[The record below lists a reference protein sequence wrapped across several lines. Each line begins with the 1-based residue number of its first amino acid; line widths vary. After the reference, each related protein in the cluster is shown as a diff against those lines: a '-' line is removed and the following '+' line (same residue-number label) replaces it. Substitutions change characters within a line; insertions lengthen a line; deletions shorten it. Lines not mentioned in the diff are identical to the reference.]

1 MFRNIRWRIAVPYII
16 LILIGLLA
24 LGLYVSQFIEQ
35 IYLNN
40 LEDRLSDE
48 AKLISEQLIVDPE
61 LWADLAQLDDRVR
74 EWANILGVRVTIIAA
89 DGTVIGESVE
99 DRVQMDNH
107 LDRPEVIQAIKDGI
121 GTSTRYS
128 TTVGYPM
135 MYTANAIYTEQ
146 ILLGFVRLALPL
158 TMVEAYT
165 TQLRWTMISAACIVT
180 VLAGGLAILIAE
192 GVSRPIRELTR
203 LAKEISLEEGL
214 ELGQGSVSTNSKGEI
229 GLLTQAFHDMRI
241 QLGLRIDALRVETV
255 RLNAVLNKMS
265 DGVLMVDR
273 DGIVQLINPAAEKLF
288 NVTQQAA
295 LNRPFAEV
303 VRHHQLV
310 DLFKRCQSSGD
321 LQTVVLDIPLTR
333 IYLQGIA
340 SPFGQTVPG
349 NTLFVFQD
357 LTRMRH
363 LETVRRDF
371 ISNISHEL
379 RTPIASLKAVSETL
393 LDGAI
398 EDPKVARK
406 FLLNI
411 NNEVDALSMMVSEL
425 LELSRIESG
434 KVPLVFTEVSPC
446 KILKT
451 AIERL
456 YIQADRAG
464 LCIDLVCPEDLP
476 LVLADPLRIEQVVV
490 NLLHNAIKFT
500 PIDGKIIL
508 SAEYLLIQD
517 QPSAVQFSVKDNGVG
532 IPEEDLP
539 RIFERFYKADRARSG
554 GGTGL
559 GLAIARHLVDAHQG
573 KIWVISREGTGSE
586 FYFTIPLASEV

>member
-1 MFRNIRWRIAVPYII
+1 
-16 LILIGLLA
+16 
-24 LGLYVSQFIEQ
+24 
-35 IYLNN
+35 
-40 LEDRLSDE
+40 
-48 AKLISEQLIVDPE
+48 
-61 LWADLAQLDDRVR
+61 
-74 EWANILGVRVTIIAA
+74 
-89 DGTVIGESVE
+89 
-99 DRVQMDNH
+99 
-107 LDRPEVIQAIKDGI
+107 
-121 GTSTRYS
+121 
-128 TTVGYPM
+128 
-135 MYTANAIYTEQ
+135 
-146 ILLGFVRLALPL
+146 
-158 TMVEAYT
+158 
-165 TQLRWTMISAACIVT
+165 
-180 VLAGGLAILIAE
+180 
-192 GVSRPIRELTR
+192 
-203 LAKEISLEEGL
+203 
-214 ELGQGSVSTNSKGEI
+214 
-229 GLLTQAFHDMRI
+229 
-241 QLGLRIDALRVETV
+241 
-255 RLNAVLNKMS
+255 MS

-357 LTRMRH
+357 LTRMHH